1 MQNLWKILFLLF
13 TDQDTD
19 DLRINLSN
27 VEEWILF
34 AVLNRKFG
42 LDVDHRHNDKE
53 IRIDYIKMSI
63 DSITSKKWPEENYK
77 FIFKKCIKNMKDEFE
92 WRNFSKKIKK
102 NNLEEEFY
110 KHYF

>member
-1 MQNLWKILFLLF
+1 MLF

-19 DLRINLSN
+19 DLRINLSS
-27 VEEWILF
+27 VEEWVLF

-42 LDVDHRHNDKE
+42 LDVEHRNNEKE

-63 DSITSKKWPEENYK
+63 DSITSKKRPEENYK

-92 WRNFSKKIKK
+92 WKNFSKKIKK

>member
-1 MQNLWKILFLLF
+1 MQNLWWILFILF
-13 TDQDTD
+13 TDQYTD
-19 DLRINLSN
+19 DLWINLSS
-27 VEEWILF
+27 VEERILF

-42 LDVDHRHNDKE
+42 FDVEHKENNWE

-63 DSITSKKWPEENYK
+63 DSITSKKRPEENYK

-92 WRNFSKKIKK
+92 WKNFSKKIKK